1 MQLGCWVPGQT
12 HNEKAVP
19 QESLASCKE
28 ICLAGRL
35 AAALPRALGL
45 ARGPLQVRSFGKPAG
60 WKTTH
65 KGLQRREC
73 CNEVPGTLLA
83 SVEGEARHCS
93 QMLGLTSP
101 CLPLA
106 KTQARKTEWNTGEKE
121 TPSKIE

>member
-28 ICLAGRL
+28 IYLACWP
-35 AAALPRALGL
+35 AAVLPLALGL
-45 ARGPLQVRSFGKPAG
+45 ARDPLQVRSFGRPAG

-65 KGLQRREC
+65 KGLQRRGC
-73 CNEVPGTLLA
+73 WNEVPGTLLV

-101 CLPLA
+101 CLPL
-106 KTQARKTEWNTGEKE
+106 KD
-121 TPSKIE
+121 PSKENRMEYWGERDSVQD